1 MPLGSSPYD
10 GATLPGRASGSSLLC
25 TRVVA
30 PEYTGEQREP
40 ELHNIPEDVNGK
52 TKSRSAPILAEF
64 TSMLRQWMLTSPLKA
79 PNGSRW
85 PFAEQL
91 LGPDC
96 CLFPGHKISK
106 GRELHRT
113 WTQPITT
120 RAFLYKIGEAAAI
133 LQRERANRH
142 EEGFPSIWDDVDLS
156 KLGTHNIKR
165 TCVSLLKDQCRSGLR
180 CQQFAAQQQQP
191 LTGCTTP
198 PQFVGREQP
207 SRLRWVLRWGL
218 LNLRLHSAASV

>member
-1 MPLGSSPYD
+1 M
-10 GATLPGRASGSSLLC
+10 A
-25 TRVVA
+25 V
-30 PEYTGEQREP
+30 
-40 ELHNIPEDVNGK
+40 
-52 TKSRSAPILAEF
+52 
-64 TSMLRQWMLTSPLKA
+64 
-79 PNGSRW
+79 
-85 PFAEQL
+85 
-91 LGPDC
+91 PDC

-165 TCVSLLKDQCRSGLR
+165 TCVSLLKDQCRSGAVVSAI
-180 CQQFAAQQQQP
+180 CGTTAAT
-191 LTGCTTP
+191 LDRVY
-198 PQFVGREQP
+198 VGREQP
-207 SRLRWVLRWGL
+207 SRLRWVLCWGL
-218 LNLRLHSAASV
+218 LNLRLHSAASVRSSGDVSHGFSAHIAGKSTSLTVSHRILDAFMPMQRVPTQAKQDVAGNQPTKTRHGLQS